1 MYYFLLFISK
11 YEKKKK
17 LLSISHWL
25 INFKMFREE
34 ARKECGFFSNKTK
47 TLSPNPRSFP
57 IINATTKPKAKRHQ
71 THQWSQ
77 KTLLRR
83 AQKPHT
89 SGGDTAVKLRK
100 LASKLPNSACTGG
113 APDGFGSYADND
125 DGDAGISC
133 REEKEVAH
141 GIGEMQWRLERA

>member
-11 YEKKKK
+11 FEKRK

-34 ARKECGFFSNKTK
+34 ARKECCFFSNKTK

-57 IINATTKPKAKRHQ
+57 IINSTTKPKAKRHQ

-100 LASKLPNSACTGG
+100 LASKLTKSACTGG

-125 DGDAGISC
+125 DDDAGISC
-133 REEKEVAH
+133 R
-141 GIGEMQWRLERA
+141 